1 MEFDVKIYQLS
12 SDFQKDYPTG
22 RYPEL
27 MCKKGRPYS
36 CLLVDLHQDY
46 FICIPYRSS
55 IQHNNAFLF
64 RGTQRSRRTRS
75 GLDYS
80 KIVLISD
87 ERYFDQAKAV
97 VDQDEYTETLKNIK
111 RIVGEAVD
119 YVDTY
124 INHVTGKGRCI
135 CESISE
141 NISIRHFR
149 IFTTLWVSDEKETAP
164 AVSFL

>member
-36 CLLVDLHQDY
+36 CLLVDLQQD
-46 FICIPYRSS
+46 
-55 IQHNNAFLF
+55 
-64 RGTQRSRRTRS
+64 
-75 GLDYS
+75 
-80 KIVLISD
+80 
-87 ERYFDQAKAV
+87 YFDQAKAV

-124 INHVTGKGRCI
+124 INHVTGKRPLHLR
-135 CESISE
+135 EYQRKYQYS
-141 NISIRHFR
+141 
-149 IFTTLWVSDEKETAP
+149 TLPYFHDIMGI
-164 AVSFL
+164 

>member
-124 INHVTGKGRCI
+124 INHVTGKRPLHLR
-135 CESISE
+135 EYQRKYQYS
-141 NISIRHFR
+141 
-149 IFTTLWVSDEKETAP
+149 TLPYFHDIVGI
-164 AVSFL
+164 

>member
-12 SDFQKDYPTG
+12 SDSQKDYPTG

-64 RGTQRSRRTRS
+64 RGTQQRISFS
-75 GLDYS
+75 GNTAFPENKVGAGLFQNC
-80 KIVLISD
+80 SD
-87 ERYFDQAKAV
+87 Q
-97 VDQDEYTETLKNIK
+97 
-111 RIVGEAVD
+111 
-119 YVDTY
+119 
-124 INHVTGKGRCI
+124 
-135 CESISE
+135 
-141 NISIRHFR
+141 
-149 IFTTLWVSDEKETAP
+149 
-164 AVSFL
+164 

>member
-1 MEFDVKIYQLS
+1 MDFEVKIYQLS
-12 SDFQKDYPTG
+12 SEFLKDYPKE
-22 RYPEL
+22 RCPEL

-46 FICIPYRSS
+46 YICIPYRSS

-64 RGTQRSRRTRS
+64 QGTQRSRKTRS

-80 KIVLISD
+80 KIVLINK
-87 ERYFDQAKAV
+87 ECYFDKAKAV

-119 YVDTY
+119 YVDIY
-124 INHVTGKGRCI
+124 IEHVSGRKRLHPK
-135 CESISE
+135 EYRRRYQYS
-141 NISIRHFR
+141 
-149 IFTTLWVSDEKETAP
+149 TLPYFHDIMGI
-164 AVSFL
+164 